1 MKKINFNGVNID
13 VREFLD
19 LIKQKERVSKDM
31 KHASLSI
38 EHHRA
43 LMGEEEAS
51 QAKIKIGVLLL
62 EGGVVADSWMA

>member
-19 LIKQKERVSKDM
+19 LIKQRVSKDM

>member
-19 LIKQKERVSKDM
+19 LIKQRVSKDM

-51 QAKIKIGVLLL
+51 QAKIEIGVLLL